1 MVEEVIKARVSID
14 LAGHT
19 FTATAPDLII
29 DDTSIKPYNSDY
41 WVYFTDPNA
50 NPPQYKHV
58 VYRTLPADEIFG
70 AGGDFWVNAS
80 DQMGYVVIPY
90 FVDTVWSDPKYT
102 LVLRMGTWEGKYAWY
117 EPSKTNTR
125 YFTPTPDG
133 GMICNLQRMLQ
144 DYKYTSNG
152 LLPFTNGR
160 CNIMFGYVDKK
171 GWYDSGIGGAAPL
184 AFSGPMGGTYFYKR

>member
-1 MVEEVIKARVSID
+1 MAEEVIKARVSID
-14 LAGHT
+14 LAGYT

-58 VYRTLPADEIFG
+58 LYRTLPSDEIFG
-70 AGGDFWVNAS
+70 TGGDFWVNAS
-80 DQMGYVVIPY
+80 DQMGYVAIPY

-144 DYKYTSNG
+144 DYNYTSNG

-160 CNIMFGYVDKK
+160 CNIMWGYVDKE